1 MAFVTE
7 AFWPQGEFVAKAEGM
22 PAIPRIQLPHPV
34 AGTGQAA
41 MAALAERIRAELLA
55 KLSSR

>member
-1 MAFVTE
+1 MACVTE

-34 AGTGQAA
+34 AGTGHAA